1 MKYNSNKSSSS
12 EQHCSPSPIAIIV
25 IFIRRIAIP
34 EFVECNAEPTDY
46 WINLQRE
53 SVEQPWK
60 WPNGSLVSDWFQIKG
75 EGLCAYLNDNIVSS
89 TNCDNHRNWICK
101 KPVLAAEKEALL

>member
-1 MKYNSNKSSSS
+1 MF
-12 EQHCSPSPIAIIV
+12 QQ
-25 IFIRRIAIP
+25 